1 MKKFIGSFLNRQKD
15 RKKLKEKLKERFF
28 IINDEW
34 LWYFDSSK
42 ADLILKYFDGR
53 DNLCLYLTDKGNWVE
68 VKNKTNAKIL
78 GAYEVKE
85 LFKTY
90 NKLELYEQYFRNLEL
105 V

>member
-15 RKKLKEKLKERFF
+15 RKKLKERFF

-90 NKLELYEQYFRNLEL
+90 NKLELYEQYFGILAL